1 MKNKFDIIYE
11 EILDAIEKSYVD
23 YELFDDFKKRITD
36 ELKQM
41 TKEDAEKYIKKLSG
55 KYWQEPIKK
64 EALPQIFR
72 EVFGE

>member
-23 YELFDDFKKRITD
+23 YELFDDFKERVTN

-41 TKEDAEKYIKKLSG
+41 SREDAEKYIKKLNG
-55 KYWQEPIKK
+55 KYWNEPTKK
-64 EALPQIFR
+64 EALPEIFK
-72 EVFGE
+72 EVFG